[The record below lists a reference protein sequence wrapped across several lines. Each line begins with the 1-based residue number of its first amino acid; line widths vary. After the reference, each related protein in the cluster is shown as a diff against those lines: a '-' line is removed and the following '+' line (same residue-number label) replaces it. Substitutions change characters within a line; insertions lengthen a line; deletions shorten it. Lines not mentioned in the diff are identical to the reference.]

1 MPVAVAPSALPET
14 AQETCTP
21 TLRELLL
28 GFGVLSVV
36 SVGGGTAAWAH
47 KLFVVRR
54 RWMTN
59 DAFLEARA
67 LAQVLPGPNMINFS
81 VYVGAHFHGALGA
94 VLAFL
99 GLTTIPIA
107 LIMTFAIWYL
117 HGGNIPSGD
126 AVLSGL
132 AAAAVG
138 SSFGTAFDS
147 GRKHFREPLFTAIV
161 ACVFVLVGVM
171 RWSLVWVTLA
181 ATAVSLVAYR
191 PRSLQPPATHA
202 AAVGDPADHA
212 DGEGA

>member
-1 MPVAVAPSALPET
+1 MPVAVAPTAPPVTAEET
-14 AQETCTP
+14 FP
-21 TLRELLL
+21 PSLRQLLL

-94 VLAFL
+94 VLAFI
-99 GLTTIPIA
+99 GLTTVPIA
-107 LIMTFAIWYL
+107 LIMSFAIWYL
-117 HGGNIPSGD
+117 HGGSIPSGD

-138 SSFGTAFDS
+138 SSFGTAFES
-147 GRKHFREPLFTAIV
+147 GRKHFHEPLFTAIV
-161 ACVFVLVGVM
+161 AVVFVLVGVL
-171 RWSLVWVTLA
+171 RWSLMGVALA
-181 ATAVSLVAYR
+181 AIAVALVAYR
-191 PRSLQPPATHA
+191 PRHDLPPAGQRA
-202 AAVGDPADHA
+202 DPGAPV
-212 DGEGA
+212 DGTGA